1 MLDLHGEKKTSAHIA
16 SSSIYAA
23 LLSVICSHLSSVWHL
38 NLCQTGQELLGV
50 GPLRL
55 WGSHHKDKRRKPEGE
70 GKRVVTQLLSQAA
83 PSPVSLSLSALPH
96 LLRIQE
102 PVRITS
108 TSWKCIWTALRS
120 GSVGHVPHVAALG
133 SLPVASPKAR
143 ACVSQRCGGVA
154 THDVQLVH
162 PHPLGCQVTASARPN
177 LKKPIK
183 PKFRKTC
190 PIPHSQVLSG
200 NSSYIS
206 LAKVLKVPTTQLQ
219 EGLLVFH
226 GNSCFGSASAIGKL
240 ALFFRGSL
248 VTKLTTATNLM
259 KLFRAG
265 PVKSSSGPPVI
276 VTADWNSESLSS
288 HSKMEFWQ
296 L

>member
-1 MLDLHGEKKTSAHIA
+1 MGKKNIGTHRIF
-16 SSSIYAA
+16 
-23 LLSVICSHLSSVWHL
+23 LSLCGLVICYLFPSELSVWH
-38 NLCQTGQELLGV
+38 LCQTGQELLGG

-55 WGSHHKDKRRKPEGE
+55 WGSHHKDERRKPEGE
-70 GKRVVTQLLSQAA
+70 GKRVVTQLLGQAA
-83 PSPVSLSLSALPH
+83 PFPVSLSLSALPH

-102 PVRITS
+102 PVGIIS
-108 TSWKCIWTALRS
+108 TSWKYIWRVPPS

-162 PHPLGCQVTASARPN
+162 PHPPGCQVTASARPN

-200 NSSYIS
+200 NSSYMS

-219 EGLLVFH
+219 EGLRIAMAIRASDLHPPWV
-226 GNSCFGSASAIGKL
+226 NWLCF
-240 ALFFRGSL
+240 
-248 VTKLTTATNLM
+248 
-259 KLFRAG
+259 
-265 PVKSSSGPPVI
+265 
-276 VTADWNSESLSS
+276 SEA
-288 HSKMEFWQ
+288 H
-296 L
+296 

>member
-1 MLDLHGEKKTSAHIA
+1 MGKKKTSAHIA

-23 LLSVICSHLSSVWHL
+23 LLSVICSHLSYQSDIYVKQDRNCWEVVPWDFGAL
-38 NLCQTGQELLGV
+38 TT
-50 GPLRL
+50 
-55 WGSHHKDKRRKPEGE
+55 KTK

-83 PSPVSLSLSALPH
+83 PFPVSLSLSALPH

-102 PVRITS
+102 PVGIIS
-108 TSWKCIWTALRS
+108 TSWKYIWTVPPS

-162 PHPLGCQVTASARPN
+162 PHPPGCQVTASARPN

-200 NSSYIS
+200 NSSYMS

-219 EGLLVFH
+219 EGLRIAMAIRASDLHPPWV
-226 GNSCFGSASAIGKL
+226 NWLCF
-240 ALFFRGSL
+240 
-248 VTKLTTATNLM
+248 
-259 KLFRAG
+259 
-265 PVKSSSGPPVI
+265 
-276 VTADWNSESLSS
+276 SEA
-288 HSKMEFWQ
+288 H
-296 L
+296 